1 MAAACALALAVLL
14 TWRGFH
20 GSGAV
25 FLYALPVLVAALVLT
40 WQEAAL
46 TAVGGFLAFLG
57 LLTLDSGVQSYPTVL
72 ALAAVCAL
80 ALLLALRRRPAPG
93 VRQAL
98 PRFTPAAGML
108 GRVAA
113 DLAASLDLHHLLG
126 SMAQQLTVAVG
137 VSRCAILLVDD
148 DHLRLAASTGAVL
161 VAPFGDEQGRVSER
175 LRGLREPLV
184 MTPRTEGVD
193 AAEFDK
199 IGARKVLVLPFVAQ
213 GELFGVA
220 VLDEPDREA
229 DFDAERIAVGQAVAG
244 FAALMINNAGLYE
257 RQTQLAAQLAERST
271 TMEALL
277 RLGYE
282 LRATLDLDQVLQ
294 RVAETVR
301 GTLDYR
307 EVTLFL
313 YDEATQTYRARVSL
327 GAAAELDEYYLSSPL
342 PQPLFELAM
351 RPEFRLG
358 NSYFRQRRRAAATD
372 EERRLLPVTDL
383 GARDDDEWQ
392 TGDSLLVPLLS
403 REGRTLGVLD
413 VYDPLDRRL
422 PTMESIRGVEIFANQ
437 AAVAIENA
445 QQYAALEVQELRLER
460 QLQSQQDLMRVS
472 ESIVATL
479 DEKVVFESIADKLRL
494 LVEYDTLAISKVD
507 WQARRIDT
515 VFARDEYAEE
525 LIDNPISVE
534 QGLWGWAVTHDEA
547 LLCNTADTD
556 PRAALVP
563 DTPVEPQASI
573 VLPLHVMNKVI
584 GVLTLDR
591 LGGKTYSQE
600 EFELVKPFANL
611 AAIAIENASLYEKSQ
626 LRAVTDQLT
635 GLFNHGH
642 FQETLEHEVRRGERY
657 GTGFSLLM
665 MDLDHFK
672 RVNDRFGHPR
682 GDHVLRRVAAILDDS
697 SREADF
703 VARYGGEEFAV
714 LLPETSPDDA
724 RLLAER
730 IRTQVRD
737 IVVEDGDEFRVSAS
751 IGIADFPVC
760 GLDAKTILG
769 ASDTALL
776 WAKRRGRNCVL
787 YYRDV
792 REMMTALPTDEAGDD
807 RSWRNGLEVLAAAVD
822 AKASFRERHGEAV
835 TAMVRELAE
844 TAGFPA
850 GDREIYG
857 VAARLHDVG
866 KVGIPAEILEKSD
879 RLTDDDR
886 RELQRHV
893 ELGVDIFT
901 NAEAPRE
908 FIEIVR
914 HHHERW
920 DGKRLP
926 RRPARRRD
934 PAGRAAHRHL
944 RLLPGDALRSSVP
957 RGSVARR
964 GARRDQARGGRAVRP
979 GAGAAVPR
987 PLPHLGGDRR
997 AAADRRDLGG
1007 DGRACA
1013 ADRPDPVGDYRD
1025 PSVDR
1030 RDPVADRRD
1039 PAVGS
1044 ESRHAAGRQAG
1055 RRRLTEEVCRHG
1067 AAPAPRANGWQA
1079 LRALCKIRSPGKED
1093 RSSRPVSRHIV
1104 VEVVVMLLVGESI
1117 NGTRK
1122 QVGEAIQARD
1132 ADFIK
1137 ALATDQVAAGAD
1149 ILDVNGGVAGGNE
1162 IDDLLWLI
1170 ATGARRHRQ
1179 PAHDRLGQ
1187 PDRAAGRRRGGRQAT
1202 AARSRTSTPSAASR
1216 AASTRCCRSS
1226 RSTSARWSPC
1236 A

>member
-1 MAAACALALAVLL
+1 MARPIRGPQTAAAACALALAALL
-14 TWRGFH
+14 TWRVSH
-20 GSGAV
+20 GSAAV
-25 FLYALPVLVAALVLT
+25 FFYALPVLVAALLLT
-40 WQEAAL
+40 WQEAAAI
-46 TAVGGFLAFLG
+46 AVGGFLLFLG
-57 LLTLDSGVQSYPTVL
+57 LLTLDRGIQPYPTVL

-80 ALLLALRRRPAPG
+80 ALLLAVRHRPAPG

-126 SMAQQLTVAVG
+126 SMAQQLTIAVG
-137 VSRCAILLVDD
+137 VSRCAILLVEDD
-148 DHLRLAASTGAVL
+148 RLRLAASTGAAL
-161 VAPFGDEQGRVSER
+161 VAPFGDAQGRVSDR

-184 MTPRTEGVD
+184 MTPETEGVD
-193 AAEFDK
+193 RAELEEF
-199 IGARKVLVLPFVAQ
+199 GARKVLVLPFVAQ

-220 VLDEPDREA
+220 VLDEPGREA
-229 DFDAERIAVGQAVAG
+229 DFDEERIGVGQAVAG
-244 FAALMINNAGLYE
+244 FAALMINNASLYE
-257 RQTQLAAQLAERST
+257 RQSQLVAQLAERSS

-307 EVTLFL
+307 EVSLFL

-327 GAAAELDEYYLSSPL
+327 GAADEIDAYYLASAIPRTV
-342 PQPLFELAM
+342 FELAM

-358 NSYFRQRRRAAATD
+358 NSYFRQRRRAPATD

-383 GARDDDEWQ
+383 GARGDDEWQ

-403 REGRTLGVLD
+403 REGRALGVLK
-413 VYDPLDRRL
+413 VYDTLDRRP

-525 LIDNPISVE
+525 LIENPISVE

-547 LLCNTADTD
+547 LLCNAAHAD

-563 DTPVEPQASI
+563 DTPIEPQASI

-591 LGGKTYSQE
+591 LGGKTYSEE

-642 FQETLEHEVRRGERY
+642 FQETLEREVRRGERY
-657 GTGFSLLM
+657 GAGFSLLM
-665 MDLDHFK
+665 MDLDHF
-672 RVNDRFGHPR
+672 RNVNNLFGHPR

-697 SREADF
+697 TREADF
-703 VARYGGEEFAV
+703 VARYGGEEFAI
-714 LLPETSPDDA
+714 LLPETSADDA
-724 RLLAER
+724 RLLADR

-737 IVVEDGDEFRVSAS
+737 IVVEDGDEFRVSVS
-751 IGIADFPVC
+751 IGVADFPVC
-760 GLDAKTILG
+760 GLDAKSILG
-769 ASDTALL
+769 AADTALL
-776 WAKRRGRNCVL
+776 RAKRRGRNCVL

-792 REMMTALPTDEAGDD
+792 REMLAAQPTEEAYE

-835 TAMVRELAE
+835 TAMVSELAE
-844 TAGFPA
+844 TAGFPP

-893 ELGVDIFT
+893 ALGVDIFT

-908 FIEIVR
+908 FIEIVA

-920 DGKRLP
+920 DGQGYPDGLHGDEIPLGARLIAICDSFQAMLSD
-926 RRPARRRD
+926 RPY
-934 PAGRAAHRHL
+934 RAALTLDEAR
-944 RLLPGDALRSSVP
+944 AEI
-957 RGSVARR
+957 RR
-964 GARRDQARGGRAVRP
+964 GAGVQF
-979 GAGAAVPR
+979 
-987 PLPHLGGDRR
+987 
-997 AAADRRDLGG
+997 
-1007 DGRACA
+1007 
-1013 ADRPDPVGDYRD
+1013 
-1025 PSVDR
+1025 
-1030 RDPVADRRD
+1030 D
-1039 PAVGS
+1039 PAL
-1044 ESRHAAGRQAG
+1044 A
-1055 RRRLTEEVCRHG
+1055 RLFLDRCPTSGATVAPPPASG
-1067 AAPAPRANGWQA
+1067 AAPPDGLGVDARRA
-1079 LRALCKIRSPGKED
+1079 D
-1093 RSSRPVSRHIV
+1093 RS
-1104 VEVVVMLLVGESI
+1104 
-1117 NGTRK
+1117 
-1122 QVGEAIQARD
+1122 A
-1132 ADFIK
+1132 AD
-1137 ALATDQVAAGAD
+1137 D
-1149 ILDVNGGVAGGNE
+1149 
-1162 IDDLLWLI
+1162 
-1170 ATGARRHRQ
+1170 
-1179 PAHDRLGQ
+1179 
-1187 PDRAAGRRRGGRQAT
+1187 
-1202 AARSRTSTPSAASR
+1202 
-1216 AASTRCCRSS
+1216 
-1226 RSTSARWSPC
+1226 
-1236 A
+1236 

>member
-1 MAAACALALAVLL
+1 MRRPIRGLQTTVAACALALAVFLS
-14 TWRGFH
+14 WRVSH
-20 GSGAV
+20 DSAAV
-25 FLYALPVLVAALVLT
+25 FFYALPVLVAALVLT
-40 WQEAAL
+40 WQEAAV

-57 LLTLDSGVQSYPTVL
+57 LFTLDGGMQPYPAVL

-80 ALLLALRRRPAPG
+80 ALLLAVRHRSAPG
-93 VRQAL
+93 VRQSL

-137 VSRCAILLVDD
+137 VSRCAILLVEDG
-148 DHLRLAASTGAVL
+148 HLRLAASTGAAL
-161 VAPFGDEQGRVSER
+161 VAPFGDGQGHVSDR

-184 MTPRTEGVD
+184 MTPETEGVD
-193 AAEFDK
+193 RAELEEL
-199 IGARKVLVLPFVAQ
+199 GARKVLVLPFVAQ

-220 VLDEPDREA
+220 VLDEPGREA
-229 DFDAERIAVGQAVAG
+229 EFDEERIGVGQAVAG
-244 FAALMINNAGLYE
+244 FAALMINNANLYE
-257 RQTQLAAQLAERST
+257 RQSQLVAQLAERST

-282 LRATLDLDQVLQ
+282 LRATLDLDQVLR

-307 EVTLFL
+307 EVSLFL
-313 YDEATQTYRARVSL
+313 YDESSASYRARVSL
-327 GAAAELDEYYLSSPL
+327 GASRELDDYYLSTPI
-342 PQPLFELAM
+342 PQAVFELAM

-372 EERRLLPVTDL
+372 DERRLLPVTDL
-383 GARDDDEWQ
+383 GARGDDQWQ
-392 TGDSLLVPLLS
+392 TGDSLIVPLLS
-403 REGRTLGVLD
+403 RDGRALGVLD
-413 VYDPLDRRL
+413 VYDTLDRRP

-479 DEKVVFESIADKLRL
+479 DEKVVFESIADKLHL
-494 LVEYDTLAISKVD
+494 LVDYDTLAISKVD
-507 WQARRIDT
+507 WPARRIDT

-525 LIDNPISVE
+525 LIENPISVE

-547 LLCNTADTD
+547 LLCNDADAD
-556 PRAALVP
+556 PRAAQVP

-584 GVLTLDR
+584 GVLNLDR
-591 LGGKTYSQE
+591 LGGKIYSDE

-657 GTGFSLLM
+657 GAGFSLLM

-697 SREADF
+697 TREADF
-703 VARYGGEEFAV
+703 VARYGGEEFAI
-714 LLPETSPDDA
+714 LLPETSADDA
-724 RLLAER
+724 RLLADR

-751 IGIADFPVC
+751 IGVADFPVC
-760 GLDAKTILG
+760 GLDAKSILG
-769 ASDTALL
+769 AADTALL

-792 REMMTALPTDEAGDD
+792 REMMTALPSEEVDE

-835 TAMVRELAE
+835 SDDGARARRDGRLS
-844 TAGFPA
+844 GRRPRDLR
-850 GDREIYG
+850 GRRP
-857 VAARLHDVG
+857 AARRGQGGHLRRDPREERPAHRRRPPRAPAARRAGCRHLHQ
-866 KVGIPAEILEKSD
+866 
-879 RLTDDDR
+879 R
-886 RELQRHV
+886 R
-893 ELGVDIFT
+893 G
-901 NAEAPRE
+901 APR
-908 FIEIVR
+908 VHR
-914 HHHERW
+914 DRAPSPRAL
-920 DGKRLP
+920 GRAGLP

-934 PAGRAAHRHL
+934 PAGRPPHRHL
-944 RLLPGDALRSSVP
+944 RLLPGDAVRSSLP
-957 RGSVARR
+957 RRPDARR

-979 GAGAAVPR
+979 GAGPAVPR
-987 PLPHLGGDRR
+987 PLPHF
-997 AAADRRDLGG
+997 GG
-1007 DGRACA
+1007 DGRA
-1013 ADRPDPVGDYRD
+1013 
-1025 PSVDR
+1025 
-1030 RDPVADRRD
+1030 
-1039 PAVGS
+1039 
-1044 ESRHAAGRQAG
+1044 AAGERAP
-1055 RRRLTEEVCRHG
+1055 RRRTAWALDAT
-1067 AAPAPRANGWQA
+1067 PRRQ
-1079 LRALCKIRSPGKED
+1079 P
-1093 RSSRPVSRHIV
+1093 
-1104 VEVVVMLLVGESI
+1104 
-1117 NGTRK
+1117 
-1122 QVGEAIQARD
+1122 
-1132 ADFIK
+1132 
-1137 ALATDQVAAGAD
+1137 GAD
-1149 ILDVNGGVAGGNE
+1149 D
-1162 IDDLLWLI
+1162 
-1170 ATGARRHRQ
+1170 
-1179 PAHDRLGQ
+1179 
-1187 PDRAAGRRRGGRQAT
+1187 
-1202 AARSRTSTPSAASR
+1202 
-1216 AASTRCCRSS
+1216 
-1226 RSTSARWSPC
+1226 
-1236 A
+1236 

>member
-1 MAAACALALAVLL
+1 MARRRQKGGCVRRSIRGPQTAAAACALGLAALIC
-14 TWRGFH
+14 WRLPH
-20 GSGAV
+20 DSAAV
-25 FLYALPVLVAALVLT
+25 FLYALPVLVAALLLT
-40 WQEAAL
+40 WQEAVV
-46 TAVGGFLAFLG
+46 TAVGGFLLFLG
-57 LLTLDSGVQSYPTVL
+57 LLTLDSRVHLYPTVL

-80 ALLLALRRRPAPG
+80 ALLLAVRHRPAPG
-93 VRQAL
+93 VRNSL

-113 DLAASLDLHHLLG
+113 DLAASPDLHHLLG
-126 SMAQQLTVAVG
+126 SMAQQLTIAVG
-137 VSRCAILLVDD
+137 VSRCAILLVED

-161 VAPFGDEQGRVSER
+161 VTPFGDGRGRVSAR
-175 LRGLREPLV
+175 LRDLREPLV
-184 MTPRTEGVD
+184 MTPETEGVD
-193 AAEFDK
+193 RAEFEEL
-199 IGARKVLVLPFVAQ
+199 GARKILVLPFVTQ

-220 VLDEPDREA
+220 VLDEPGREA
-229 DFDAERIAVGQAVAG
+229 DFDEERIGVGQAVAG
-244 FAALMINNAGLYE
+244 FAALMINNASLYE
-257 RQTQLAAQLAERST
+257 RQSQLVAQLAERST

-282 LRATLDLDQVLQ
+282 LRATLGLDQVLE

-301 GTLDYR
+301 GALDYR

-313 YDEATQTYRARVSL
+313 YDEATQTYQARVSL
-327 GAAAELDEYYLSSPL
+327 GVSEELDAYYLTSPI
-342 PQPLFELAM
+342 PRALFELAM

-358 NSYFRQRRRAAATD
+358 NSYYRQRRRAAATD

-383 GARDDDEWQ
+383 GARGDDEWQ

-403 REGRTLGVLD
+403 RAGRTLGVLD
-413 VYDPLDRRL
+413 VYDTLDRRP

-525 LIDNPISVE
+525 LMDNPISVE

-547 LLCNTADTD
+547 LLCNAAHAD
-556 PRAALVP
+556 PRATLVP

-591 LGGKTYSQE
+591 LGGKTYSEE

-635 GLFNHGH
+635 GLYNHGH
-642 FQETLEHEVRRGERY
+642 FQDTLEREVRRCERY
-657 GTGFSLLM
+657 GDTFSLLM

-682 GDHVLRRVAAILDDS
+682 GDHVLRRVAAILSDG

-703 VARYGGEEFAV
+703 VARYGGEEFAI
-714 LLPETSPDDA
+714 LLPETSPVDA

-730 IRTQVRD
+730 IRKQVRD
-737 IVVEDGDEFRVSAS
+737 IVVEAGDEFRVSAS
-751 IGIADFPVC
+751 IGVADFPVC

-769 ASDTALL
+769 AADTALL

-792 REMMTALPTDEAGDD
+792 REMMTALPTDEADE

-835 TAMVRELAE
+835 TEMVRELAE

-850 GDREIYG
+850 GDRAIYG

-866 KVGIPAEILEKSD
+866 KVGISAEILEKSD
-879 RLTDDDR
+879 RLTGDDR
-886 RELQRHV
+886 RELERHV

-908 FIEIVR
+908 LIEIVR

-920 DGKRLP
+920 DGSGYPDGLHGDEIPLGARLISICDSFQAMLSD
-926 RRPARRRD
+926 RPY
-934 PAGRAAHRHL
+934 RAALTLDEAR
-944 RLLPGDALRSSVP
+944 AEI
-957 RGSVARR
+957 RR
-964 GARRDQARGGRAVRP
+964 GAGVQFDPALARLFLDRCLSSGATVASPPATRDAPLGTLGADARPLDTP
-979 GAGAAVPR
+979 GA
-987 PLPHLGGDRR
+987 
-997 AAADRRDLGG
+997 
-1007 DGRACA
+1007 
-1013 ADRPDPVGDYRD
+1013 
-1025 PSVDR
+1025 
-1030 RDPVADRRD
+1030 
-1039 PAVGS
+1039 
-1044 ESRHAAGRQAG
+1044 
-1055 RRRLTEEVCRHG
+1055 
-1067 AAPAPRANGWQA
+1067 
-1079 LRALCKIRSPGKED
+1079 
-1093 RSSRPVSRHIV
+1093 
-1104 VEVVVMLLVGESI
+1104 
-1117 NGTRK
+1117 
-1122 QVGEAIQARD
+1122 
-1132 ADFIK
+1132 
-1137 ALATDQVAAGAD
+1137 
-1149 ILDVNGGVAGGNE
+1149 
-1162 IDDLLWLI
+1162 DD
-1170 ATGARRHRQ
+1170 
-1179 PAHDRLGQ
+1179 
-1187 PDRAAGRRRGGRQAT
+1187 
-1202 AARSRTSTPSAASR
+1202 
-1216 AASTRCCRSS
+1216 
-1226 RSTSARWSPC
+1226 
-1236 A
+1236 